1 MLTSSSRARPST
13 PAPSGTRPTG
23 KRANIDP
30 TNFRG
35 PALRGMTHLF
45 LVLFAI
51 TMIYPLIWMLSG
63 SFKSG
68 DTIFGSAG
76 LLPDAPTLAN
86 YVNGWNALGGFGRF
100 FANSALIAV
109 VTVVGTLFSCSFAA
123 YAFARLD
130 FAFRRTLFAVMLV
143 TIMLPF
149 HVTVVPQY
157 VVFSNLGWI
166 NTFIPLILPKVLA
179 TDAFFI
185 FLLVQF
191 IRGIPRELD
200 EAAQLDGC
208 GPIRIYWSVILPLMT
223 PALATAAI
231 FAFIWSWNDFFTPL
245 LYLTDPEMYT
255 VPLGLRAFVDSEGES
270 AWGSLF
276 AMSILSLVPIFV
288 IFLFGQKFLIRG
300 IATTGIK

>member
-1 MLTSSSRARPST
+1 MAPATPHARRSPNDT
-13 PAPSGTRPTG
+13 I
-23 KRANIDP
+23 K
-30 TNFRG
+30 FRRS
-35 PALRGMTHLF
+35 ALKKMTHAF
-45 LVLFAI
+45 LVLFAVS
-51 TMIYPLIWMLSG
+51 MIYPLIWMLSG

-68 DTIFGSAG
+68 DSIFRDASLIPDSPTI
-76 LLPDAPTLAN
+76 AN
-86 YVNGWNALGGFGRF
+86 YLNGWKSLGGFGRF
-100 FANSALIAV
+100 FANSAIVASI
-109 VTVVGTLFSCSFAA
+109 TVVGTLISCSFAA

-130 FAFRRTLFAVMLV
+130 FAFKKILFAVMLV

-157 VVFSNLGWI
+157 IVFSNLGWI
-166 NTFIPLILPKVLA
+166 NTFIPIILPKLLA
-179 TDAFFI
+179 TDSFFI

-208 GPIRIYWSVILPLMT
+208 GPIRIYWTVILPLMT

-245 LYLTDPEMYT
+245 LYLTDPDMYT

-276 AMSILSLVPIFV
+276 AMSILSLVPIFI

-300 IATTGIK
+300 IATTGLK

>member
-1 MLTSSSRARPST
+1 
-13 PAPSGTRPTG
+13 
-23 KRANIDP
+23 
-30 TNFRG
+30 
-35 PALRGMTHLF
+35 
-45 LVLFAI
+45 
-51 TMIYPLIWMLSG
+51 MLSG

-300 IATTGIK
+300 IATTGLK